1 MKKFLFIILLLSFSI
16 LSYSLNFSV
25 APTGFSVELDKPST
39 QEITIINNTTEPLR
53 LDAVFQAD
61 STFGEKYNINS
72 NLTIFP
78 KTISLKP
85 AGKQIVRFRVKPD
98 SKIQNG
104 EYKSLLTLTEAPG
117 KIKTVDNSSQT
128 SSSVSSNLNMIT
140 EINIGVYG
148 YKGSLTHKG
157 ALSNINLNYDGNSAI
172 IAASSFSEGNT
183 SLKFSYN
190 LKVQSS
196 DIEISGLLGISAR
209 EGKKDINLSTQ
220 LGPSLKGKKAK
231 LVITDQNGK
240 VYYDKVHTL

>member
-1 MKKFLFIILLLSFSI
+1 MKKLLFIVLLLNLSI

-25 APTGFSVELDKPST
+25 APTGFSVELNKPST

-53 LDAVFQAD
+53 LDAVFNTD
-61 STFGEKYNINS
+61 SDFGEKYNLNS

-98 SKIQNG
+98 SNIQNG
-104 EYKSLLTLTEAPG
+104 EYKSLLTFTEIPG
-117 KIKTVDNSSQT
+117 KIKTVANSQT
-128 SSSVSSNLNMIT
+128 SNSVSSNLNMIT

-148 YKGSLTHKG
+148 YKGNLIHKG
-157 ALSNINLNYDGNSAI
+157 TLSSINLGYDGNFAI
-172 IAASSFSEGNT
+172 ISASSFSEGNT

-190 LKVQSS
+190 LKVQGS
-196 DIEISGLLGISAR
+196 DTEISGLFGISAR
-209 EGKKDINLSTQ
+209 EGKKDISLSTQ
-220 LGPSLKGKKAK
+220 LGPNLKGKKAK